1 MQAQPDA
8 TVATRPVGAFRAR
21 FERNVTHTS
30 GRKALIAGPTALTYG
45 DLFDRVPRFG
55 PWLESMGVK
64 PGDRIVLMSENDAAL
79 ASLFFGIIAHG
90 VTAVLLNPNASR
102 DETAMLIEASDA
114 SAIVADAGVI
124 ETQGLGELDCVRFPV
139 IGVADAQASS
149 GIRGLLGRRK
159 EQDADTY
166 PGILTKFAP
175 SSTPLPDIDDETI
188 AYILFTSGTTSRPK
202 GVQISHRSLFAQM
215 STFVRQYGLSAES
228 RLLNILPLH
237 HTDGLTHGV
246 VVAMAAGA
254 TVYRPMRFSIDRL
267 PELLDQQYKDRITHF
282 MTVPSV
288 LALIRQLGADFH
300 DTFDYPEF
308 EFVISTAAYLDPN
321 VWQGFEDD
329 FSVRVV
335 NVYGLTETVCEA
347 CYCGPDDASYRRGT
361 VGKPV
366 DCEARIVDENGAEVP
381 AGESGELV
389 LRGDNVMT
397 GYFRMPEATQE
408 VLRDGWF
415 HTGDLARIDADGFV
429 HIVGRKKSVIVTGGH
444 NVYPEDVT
452 NVIRSIDGV
461 LDAAVFGLPDD
472 IWGEKV
478 VACVVPAGG
487 AELTVEA
494 VAAGILRQ
502 ASDEKLPRDIYI
514 VEDLPRGPAGK
525 VVLAEARAMALAL
538 QQTKVEAAGD
548 DLESVLI
555 GLGADV
561 FKAPPESLNL
571 DSGPGNTPG
580 WNSLAHVEFLMSIEK
595 RYGIRLEARDIMN
608 IDSIRQAAGV
618 VLQKLDP

>member
-1 MQAQPDA
+1 MQAQPDEV
-8 TVATRPVGAFRAR
+8 VATRSVGAFRAH
-21 FERNVTHTS
+21 FERNARQTS
-30 GRKALIAGPTALTYG
+30 ARKALIAGPSALSYG
-45 DLFDRVPRFG
+45 DLFDRVARSG
-55 PWLESMGVK
+55 PWLESLGVG
-64 PGDRIVLMSENDAAL
+64 PGDRVVLLSENDAAL

-90 VTAVLLNPNASR
+90 VTAVMLNPRASR
-102 DETAMLIEASDA
+102 DELAMLIEASDA
-114 SAIVADAGVI
+114 SAIVADTDVI
-124 ETQGLGELDCVRFPV
+124 ETQRLSELDCVRFPV
-139 IGVADAQASS
+139 IGVAPSRTSS
-149 GIRGLLGRRK
+149 RIRGLFSRREEK
-159 EQDADTY
+159 AAETY
-166 PGILTKFAP
+166 PGVLSAFTA
-175 SSTPLPDIDDETI
+175 STSLPDVDDETI

-215 STFVRQYGLSAES
+215 ATFVRQYGLSAES

-288 LALIRQLGADFH
+288 LSLIRQLGAEFH

-321 VWQGFEDD
+321 VWESFEDD
-329 FSVRVV
+329 FRVRVV

-366 DCEARIVDENGAEVP
+366 DCEARIVDRDGADVP

-452 NVIRSIDGV
+452 NVIRRIDGV
-461 LDAAVFGLPDD
+461 LDAVVFGLPDD
-472 IWGEKV
+472 VWGEKV
-478 VACVVPAGG
+478 VACVVPASGV
-487 AELTVEA
+487 ELTVEA
-494 VAAGILRQ
+494 VAAGILRM
-502 ASDEKLPRDIYI
+502 ASDEKLPRDIHI
-514 VEDLPRGPAGK
+514 VEELPRGPAGK
-525 VVLAEARAMALAL
+525 VVLAEVRSMALAL
-538 QQTKVEAAGD
+538 EQAKVEAAD
-548 DLESVLI
+548 DSLESVLI

-561 FKAPPESLNL
+561 FKAPRESLNL

-595 RYGIRLEARDIMN
+595 HYGIRLEARDIMN
-608 IDSIRQAAGV
+608 IDSIRQAVGI